1 MNKMKQKNECLEIR
15 LHQLIDNG
23 EENEAI
29 KLIDENKDIDINYEY
44 NDRILVLSAINNK
57 MCDLFFKIVNHPNF
71 NSNIKD
77 AFGESM
83 LESLIYLYGSDDISK
98 SNYDDDLYKRLIEA
112 ILKVDSYDFNYKDL
126 NDDTAI
132 NIACEYPKM
141 LWIVE
146 ALAAK
151 ENVDINIVNDFDCAA
166 LGNAIRNKNLEAIKI
181 LSKRKDL
188 IVRNA
193 DVEMANKY
201 NVDLS
206 EYGIE
211 IAKKLKKAHDYAF
224 KTV

>member
-1 MNKMKQKNECLEIR
+1 MKKMKQENECLEIR

-57 MCDLFFKIVNHPNF
+57 MFDLFVKIINHPKF

-77 AFGESM
+77 AFSETL
-83 LESLIYLYGSDDISK
+83 LETLIYLYGSDDISESK
-98 SNYDDDLYKRLIEA
+98 DNEDLCKRMIEA
-112 ILKVDSYDFNYKDL
+112 ILKLDSYDFNCKDL
-126 NDDTAI
+126 NEDTAI

-188 IVRNA
+188 NVRVA
-193 DVEMANKY
+193 DVEMAKKY

>member
-1 MNKMKQKNECLEIR
+1 MNETKNECLEIR

-44 NDRILVLSAINNK
+44 NDRILVLSAVNNK
-57 MCDLFFKIVNHPNF
+57 MCNLFFKIVNHPNF
-71 NSNIKD
+71 NSNIED
-77 AFGESM
+77 GFGETL
-83 LESLIYLYGSDDISK
+83 LETLIYLYGSDDISESK
-98 SNYDDDLYKRLIEA
+98 EEQASLERMIEA
-112 ILKVDSYDFNYKDL
+112 ILKLDSYDFNCKDL
-126 NDDTAI
+126 NEDTAI

-146 ALAAK
+146 ALSAK
-151 ENVDINIVNDFDCAA
+151 ENVDINIVNDVDCAA
-166 LGNAIRNKNLEAIKI
+166 LGTAIRNKNLEAIKI

-188 IVRNA
+188 IVRVA
-193 DVEMANKY
+193 DVEMAKKY